1 MRAGFFHGRMGKDMH
16 TAKTFIK
23 KYKLFLLII
32 LWLAVLFA
40 VGSVS
45 QNFSTF
51 SGLRTCSSKLYSP
64 FYRWDSSW
72 YTQIAQ
78 KGYKS
83 FSVTQNSS
91 IAYWPLYPATIWLV
105 HEIHS
110 TTFQYTQTFLSIV
123 YAIIALLMLYK
134 LARIDYDERKSLIV
148 VAVTM
153 FFPAAYFFV
162 SGYPESLFL
171 LLVILSFY
179 FARKEKWLL
188 AGIAAGLLAL
198 TKPYGVL
205 ITPALFFEYWF
216 AYGKQTKI
224 FLQKFSWSWLCLPI
238 LSVVGFMVFNFL
250 RFGNAL
256 AFLETEQSWGRSL
269 GNPFVSLYFEAK
281 DYVTPPAHLLTGSGF
296 PYLIYVASFFL
307 FLWAL
312 KVSWTRVRKS
322 YLLFTVLVM
331 LIAFL
336 TGTLTSWDR
345 YMMTS
350 LATLIGIGVYLSE
363 KKNYILYS
371 YLIISFLLFV
381 SMASLFVRCFPVE

>member
-1 MRAGFFHGRMGKDMH
+1 VRAVFFHGRMQEDMN
-16 TAKTFIK
+16 AIQTFIK
-23 KYKLFLLII
+23 KYKLLLLII
-32 LWLAVLFA
+32 FWLAVLFI
-40 VGSVS
+40 VGTTS

-51 SGLRTCSSKLYSP
+51 SGLRTCSSRLYSP

-83 FSVTQNSS
+83 FSVTENSS

-105 HEIHS
+105 HEFHFS
-110 TTFQYTQTFLSIV
+110 TFQYTQTFLSVI
-123 YAIIALLMLYK
+123 YAIAALLMLYK
-134 LARIDYDERKSLIV
+134 LARLDYDERKSLIV

-179 FARKEKWLL
+179 FARKEKWFL
-188 AGIAAGLLAL
+188 AGLAAGLLAL

-205 ITPALFFEYWF
+205 IVPALFFEYWVV
-216 AYGKQTKI
+216 YGKQTKI
-224 FLQKFSWSWLCLPI
+224 FLQKFSWGWLILPI
-238 LSVVGFMVFNFL
+238 LSVIGFMIFNFL
-250 RFGNAL
+250 KFGNAL
-256 AFLETEQSWGRSL
+256 AFLATEQSWGRSL
-269 GNPFVSLYFEAK
+269 GNPFASLYYEAK

-296 PYLIYVASFFL
+296 PYLIYVASVLL

-312 KVSWTRVRKS
+312 KISFARVRKS
-322 YLLFTVLVM
+322 YLFFTILVM
-331 LIAFL
+331 LVAFL

-350 LATLIGIGVYLSE
+350 LATLIGIGTYLSE

-371 YLIISFLLFV
+371 YLIISFILFV